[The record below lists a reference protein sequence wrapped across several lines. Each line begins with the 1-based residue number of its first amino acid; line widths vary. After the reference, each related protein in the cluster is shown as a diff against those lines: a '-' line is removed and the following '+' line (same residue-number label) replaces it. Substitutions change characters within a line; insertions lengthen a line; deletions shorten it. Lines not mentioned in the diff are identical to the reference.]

1 MLLNAFVKL
10 GFKYVD
16 LRDQAMMICSV
27 SGEHFDPDVQQR
39 GVEYYALLLEDDS
52 IQQKVLMKMPPYS
65 ESVQS
70 NNVLLRRIYQLKLG
84 SKKDA
89 KDPTLLNQAKKQ
101 AEEEVER
108 VGSKLM

>member
-52 IQQKVLMKMPPYS
+52 IQ
-65 ESVQS
+65 
-70 NNVLLRRIYQLKLG
+70 
-84 SKKDA
+84 
-89 KDPTLLNQAKKQ
+89 
-101 AEEEVER
+101 
-108 VGSKLM
+108 